1 MRPRRVRA
9 LSIGCL
15 LLSLA
20 ACGRREEKPDIP
32 KLLNELKSPQD
43 EVRGRAGI
51 ALASVGEP
59 AAVPLTELLRDPDPR
74 VRLLGAQTLWTLG
87 PRAKAVVP
95 QLAEALK
102 DESAPV
108 RMNAAM
114 ALEAIGFPAAP
125 AVPGLIA
132 LLRDPDWSVRQ
143 HAAQAL
149 GAIGPD
155 ARAAVPALTKAAKDD
170 FTRDAATRALQKI
183 QGPGH

>member
-1 MRPRRVRA
+1 MRKHRVRV

-15 LLSLA
+15 LLGLA

-32 KLLNELKSPQD
+32 KLISELKSPRE
-43 EVRGRAGI
+43 EVRGRAGV
-51 ALASVGEP
+51 ALAAVGEP

-95 QLAEALK
+95 QITEALK
-102 DESAPV
+102 DESVPV
-108 RMNAAM
+108 RMNATM
-114 ALEAIGFPAAP
+114 ALEAIGFPAASATP
-125 AVPGLIA
+125 ALIA

-155 ARAAVPALTKAAKDD
+155 AKSAVPALTRAARDD
-170 FTRDAATRALQKI
+170 FTRDAATKALQKI
-183 QGPGH
+183 QGPH